1 MPRPGGNPDIRNY
14 GFKTDRERPL
24 VAKMTLRMD
33 EQMKAAI
40 KSGVLPDWQEIARKA
55 LEEALRE
62 AGTAA

>member
-40 KSGVLPDWQEIARKA
+40 KSGVLPDWQEIARQA
-55 LEEALRE
+55 LEQALKDAE
-62 AGTAA
+62 TVA